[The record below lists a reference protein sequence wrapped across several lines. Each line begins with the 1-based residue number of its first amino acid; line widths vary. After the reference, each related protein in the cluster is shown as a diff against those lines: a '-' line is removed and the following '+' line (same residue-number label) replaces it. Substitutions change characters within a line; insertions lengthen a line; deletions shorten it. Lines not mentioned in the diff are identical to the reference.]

1 MKTEMPDD
9 ERRSALLDLLSEY
22 RLKQTATDIWSTRER
37 LCLAS
42 SVLRSGDQNWVS
54 VSRAIR
60 PFGECNRPNDWF
72 SQKNCA
78 LQYADLLEKV
88 ESPKRKRGE
97 RGEIDTPGALI
108 VRKLTLE
115 RIEELKK
122 IIQEEQQRHKRCR
135 RDIELLRAGQID
147 DRLEELLKQ
156 IQDEQRAKEIAEQEL
171 QKWAKEREL
180 QQAALRAAA
189 RPSSKTKKMSSR
201 YLQEVQRSS
210 SQSEHSEP
218 DSMLGSP
225 LSVEVEDPP
234 SPPSQG
240 TPEVERPC
248 TPQRK
253 VVSPLPHA
261 TPSTPPTP
269 PAISTSL
276 LTSLLKSP
284 TPSSPVSSVS
294 GLCSL
299 TPSPV
304 HQHKEQS
311 SPRSHLTPSFFNPS
325 AARQLATGTLSPST
339 TSSTVPRFSP
349 TCTTV
354 DTSRPSS
361 VQMSPHSATSSA
373 PTLSKLLELPPS
385 TPGGCLP
392 SLPFLTASPSVS
404 SPVASQETTSS
415 PLESSNSMDTTADDA
430 SVPCLV
436 SSPVKLSVE
445 EVTAPLVAE
454 PSETPCEIPA
464 VETVESEPE
473 PFPAPEEPMEVT
485 EDVPEDTSP
494 SEVETKVEPKEEDME
509 EDEDQA
515 ISPAG
520 EADSMVETVASEE
533 MVVETVIE
541 DSLSSGPN
549 VDDDKES
556 VQSDPEHG
564 TGADQETKPESEGG
578 KEASEIPAEHVC
590 SESESKD
597 KDDKDD
603 IDEQLV
609 ADESDSVKDALK
621 SETNDDELPPES
633 PDAPLKKDE
642 QTQEGDVPEDHQPT
656 ADEDDDDAEESKD
669 AWAPG
674 TVSSPS
680 PAGETMSNLDEPQSE
695 DMDDDKLKDDKSS
708 IDDAKTPE
716 TPSGTEPDTK
726 DDGSQ
731 HIESGTEDGT
741 GELSKHLLGGSVT
754 DSVPNSPASV
764 LQGEDSEVFRDYK
777 VWKKSIMLV
786 WRAAAN
792 HKYANVF
799 LHPVTDEMAPGY
811 HSIVYRPM
819 DLLTIKKN
827 IESGYIKT
835 TLEFQRDMM
844 LMFQNAIMYNSSDHD
859 VFQMAI
865 EMQKEVMGHIQ
876 DFLATQLMV
885 KTTETKSLRGRDGR
899 EKKVEF
905 GKDDKEGEST
915 PSFLLEA
922 LN

>member
-1 MKTEMPDD
+1 MVYARTTVPGVIGVE
-9 ERRSALLDLLSEY
+9 ERRPEL
-22 RLKQTATDIWSTRER
+22 
-37 LCLAS
+37 
-42 SVLRSGDQNWVS
+42 
-54 VSRAIR
+54 
-60 PFGECNRPNDWF
+60 
-72 SQKNCA
+72 NCA

-764 LQGEDSEVFRDYK
+764 LQG
-777 VWKKSIMLV
+777 
-786 WRAAAN
+786 
-792 HKYANVF
+792 
-799 LHPVTDEMAPGY
+799 
-811 HSIVYRPM
+811 
-819 DLLTIKKN
+819 
-827 IESGYIKT
+827 
-835 TLEFQRDMM
+835 
-844 LMFQNAIMYNSSDHD
+844 
-859 VFQMAI
+859 
-865 EMQKEVMGHIQ
+865 
-876 DFLATQLMV
+876 
-885 KTTETKSLRGRDGR
+885 
-899 EKKVEF
+899 
-905 GKDDKEGEST
+905 
-915 PSFLLEA
+915 
-922 LN
+922 

>member
-876 DFLATQLMV
+876 LMV

>member
-1 MKTEMPDD
+1 MPIFW
-9 ERRSALLDLLSEY
+9 R
-22 RLKQTATDIWSTRER
+22 KWS
-37 LCLAS
+37 LP
-42 SVLRSGDQNWVS
+42 S
-54 VSRAIR
+54 VS
-60 PFGECNRPNDWF
+60 E
-72 SQKNCA
+72 
-78 LQYADLLEKV
+78 
-88 ESPKRKRGE
+88 
-97 RGEIDTPGALI
+97 EIAANSTPPGVLI

-122 IIQEEQQRHKRCR
+122 LIQEEQQRHKKFR
-135 RDIELLRAGQID
+135 RDIELLRSGQID
-147 DRLEELLKQ
+147 DRLEELLKE
-156 IQDEQRAKEIAEQEL
+156 IQDENRATEIAEQEL
-171 QKWAKEREL
+171 QKWCKEREL
-180 QQAALRAAA
+180 QQAALRAAI

-201 YLQEVQRSS
+201 YMQEMRRSS
-210 SQSEHSEP
+210 SQSEYSEP
-218 DSMLGSP
+218 DSMVGSP
-225 LSVEVEDPP
+225 LSVEVEDPQ
-234 SPPSQG
+234 SPPSQDIL
-240 TPEVERPC
+240 EVERPC

-253 VVSPLPHA
+253 VV
-261 TPSTPPTP
+261 
-269 PAISTSL
+269 
-276 LTSLLKSP
+276 
-284 TPSSPVSSVS
+284 PVSSVS

-304 HQHKEQS
+304 HQLKEQS

-325 AARQLATGTLSPST
+325 AARQLATCTLSPST

-349 TCTTV
+349 TCTTADAV
-354 DTSRPSS
+354 SRPSTL
-361 VQMSPHSATSSA
+361 QMSPHSATSSA

-392 SLPFLTASPSVS
+392 SLPFLTASPSVL
-404 SPVASQETTSS
+404 SPIASQVTTSS

-430 SVPCLV
+430 SVPGLV
-436 SSPVKLSVE
+436 SSPVKQTVE
-445 EVTAPLVAE
+445 DMTTPVASE
-454 PSETPCEIPA
+454 LSETPCEVPV
-464 VETVESEPE
+464 VETVESQPE
-473 PFPAPEEPMEVT
+473 PSPAPEEPMEVT
-485 EDVPEDTSP
+485 EDVPEDVSP
-494 SEVETKVEPKEEDME
+494 RESVM
-509 EDEDQA
+509 
-515 ISPAG
+515 
-520 EADSMVETVASEE
+520 ETVASEE

-541 DSLSSGPN
+541 DSLSSSVN

-556 VQSDPEHG
+556 VQSEPEHG
-564 TGADQETKPESEGG
+564 TCAEQETKPESETS
-578 KEASEIPAEHVC
+578 KEAVEAPAEQAC

-597 KDDKDD
+597 RDDKDEKD
-603 IDEQLV
+603 DMDDQLA
-609 ADESDSVKDALK
+609 ADESDSVKDATK
-621 SETNDDELPPES
+621 SEANDDEMPPES
-633 PDAPLKKDE
+633 PDVLLKKDE
-642 QTQEGDVPEDHQPT
+642 QTQEEDVPGGPQPT
-656 ADEDDDDAEESKD
+656 ADEEDDDAEESKD

-680 PAGETMSNLDEPQSE
+680 PAGETMSNLDEAQSE

-716 TPSGTEPDTK
+716 TPSGTEPDMK

-731 HIESGTEDGT
+731 HMESGTEDGT
-741 GELSKHLLGGSVT
+741 GDLSKHMLGSVG

-764 LQGEDSEVFRDYK
+764 LQGEDSEVVRDYK

-792 HKYANVF
+792 HKFANVF

-859 VFQMAI
+859 VFHMAI
-865 EMQKEVMGHIQ
+865 EMQKEVMGHI
-876 DFLATQLMV
+876 QLMV

-905 GKDDKEGEST
+905 GKDDKGDERKKKLSLPAEE
-915 PSFLLEA
+915 PVAKKRRMRANE
-922 LN
+922 